1 MGHWPRDQDED
12 KGGKLHSARG
22 ALNVSMRTLMKL
34 TGACAGIVLTLS
46 ACLFADSNLR
56 ITDAGLHGYG
66 GTPAAVQLIVRNPS
80 PQPQTVHLRIAVG
93 DALTDKASVEADVS
107 LNGTEERQLELPV
120 VIPAGQTKITADAF
134 AGGAV
139 FGHDVYDKTL
149 TRATLVALMCASES
163 ICQSAQSQIE
173 FSGNIQE
180 RADKN
185 RYLRFAV
192 VSDPREDWW
201 AYTPAT
207 AIVLAT
213 ALTKFTPEQQ
223 SALEGYLRRGGRL
236 VLIEDE
242 IADPDFLSTYRK
254 GPAEQ
259 DGERVGKGTL
269 YRVAGLSTND
279 LGEIFSGRNLPREVN
294 YVYNATSWQGSFP
307 VNWLRQRFA
316 AIFHFPQLKWIL
328 IWLAVYILIIGV
340 INFTILRRLRRLEF
354 GWISMCVL
362 ALLFSAGFYVSSAS
376 GRPRQFRLDNLA
388 TYYLDS
394 RSPLAA
400 ADYQLRISVPKRQD
414 VLVSVADSALFTDP
428 TPTSGEATSQI
439 WTEINGQVAAAT
451 RQYDVRLGPPRQ
463 LDLSLLKWSFIDLNL
478 EGLREFPGTVHFVGP
493 NRVRNDTGLNFD
505 EAVYY
510 DGRGNVIYVMAGLA
524 AGQEIEL
531 DTIPHKP
538 ITRQRQ
544 TWNFNLD
551 QSKATLEDL
560 ALAGLLP
567 FGGGRQVFAG
577 FSDQPALPVEL
588 NIQHQ
593 EKVHSLIVVSEEQL

>member
-1 MGHWPRDQDED
+1 M
-12 KGGKLHSARG
+12 K
-22 ALNVSMRTLMKL
+22 RT
-34 TGACAGIVLTLS
+34 GPCAGVVLVLS

-66 GTPAAVQLIVRNPS
+66 GTPCAVQFIVRNPS
-80 PQPQTVHLRIAVG
+80 SQPQTVHLRIAAG
-93 DALTDKASVEADVS
+93 DISGDKVTVEADVS
-107 LNGTEERQLELPV
+107 LNGAEERQLELPV
-120 VIPAGQTKITADAF
+120 PIPAGQTKITADAF
-134 AGGAV
+134 AGGAA

-192 VSDPREDWW
+192 VNDPRGDWW

-207 AIVLAT
+207 AVVLAT
-213 ALTKFTPEQQ
+213 AVTNFAPEQQ

-236 VLIEDE
+236 VLVEDE
-242 IADPDFLSTYRK
+242 IADSDFLFTYRK
-254 GPAEQ
+254 GPPEE

-269 YRVAGLSTND
+269 YRVTGLSTNEM
-279 LGEIFSGRNLPREVN
+279 GEVFSGRNLPREVN
-294 YVYNATSWQGSFP
+294 YIYNATSWQGSLP

-316 AIFHFPQLKWIL
+316 ATFHFPPLRWIL
-328 IWLAVYILIIGV
+328 IWLAAYILIIGV
-340 INFTILRRLRRLEF
+340 MNFTILRRLRRLEL
-354 GWISMCVL
+354 GWISMCGL
-362 ALLFSAGFYVSSAS
+362 ALLFAAGFYVSSAS

-388 TYYLDS
+388 AYYLDA

-400 ADYQLRISVPKRQD
+400 ADYQLRISAPKRQD
-414 VLVSVADSALFTDP
+414 VAVSVADPALFTDP
-428 TPTSGEATSQI
+428 AATSGEATSQI

-463 LDLSLLKWSFIDLNL
+463 LELSLLKWSFIDLNL
-478 EGLREFPGTVHFVGP
+478 EGLREFPGTVHFVGA

-510 DGRGNVIYVMAGLA
+510 DGRGNVIYAMAGLA

-538 ITRQRQ
+538 IPRQRQ
-544 TWNFNLD
+544 TWDFNLD

-577 FSDQPALPVEL
+577 FSDGPGLPVEL
-588 NIQHQ
+588 NLRHE
-593 EKVHSLIVVSEEQL
+593 EKVHSLIVVAEEQP